1 MVRRSSARRI
11 RAVRRRSRGRS
22 GLLFMREGNERARFL
37 SLRSPRFAREGEELP
52 RVRAL
57 VLSRSAALFCICRG
71 ELRYILFAE
80 MAALRMK
87 RKSNKGRVRLCS
99 ARARYKFIKTSQSL
113 ASQGK
118 TEMNTSIQFHQD
130 GCLSSVV
137 PSGYLLSTVPS
148 DTEQSGSNVVVTG
161 FNETSTKLWNLLSS
175 DLLPVGRQGS
185 PSATIPHELET
196 IFSTKFEHGDSLLK
210 PTDIFDEVNHG
221 SANLPNL
228 VADEG
233 EDENRGF
240 TDYQACTLLKFP
252 SESVSW
258 LPFDG
263 SIDLS
268 DVFCTH
274 YEYSNCD
281 ILIDAAEKCM
291 MPPFLERTMETS
303 DVLDSDSNQGTMTNS
318 NDACFYL
325 ATHQEVDVNCP
336 SDDLQVSEW
345 FNQQL
350 LSRTSPDFP
359 QAVSSCCPT
368 PSPKET
374 QQRKPITLV
383 LDLDETL
390 VHSTLEPC
398 DGADFTFPIILDVQ
412 THTVYVRRRPFL
424 QMFLERVAQMFEIVI
439 FTASQS
445 VYAAQLLDMLD
456 PDHKIISK
464 RMYRES
470 CIFSDGSCTKDLGI
484 LGIDLAKVAIIDNSP
499 QVFHLHVNNGIPI
512 ESWFD
517 DPSDH
522 ALVQIL
528 PFLETL
534 VGAEDVRPIIAQ
546 KFGTREEQQQQQLFC

>member
-1 MVRRSSARRI
+1 
-11 RAVRRRSRGRS
+11 
-22 GLLFMREGNERARFL
+22 
-37 SLRSPRFAREGEELP
+37 
-52 RVRAL
+52 
-57 VLSRSAALFCICRG
+57 
-71 ELRYILFAE
+71 

-118 TEMNTSIQFHQD
+118 TEMNTSIQFQQD

-210 PTDIFDEVNHG
+210 PTNIFDEVNHG

-258 LPFDG
+258 LPFD
-263 SIDLS
+263 
-268 DVFCTH
+268 
-274 YEYSNCD
+274 
-281 ILIDAAEKCM
+281 EKCM

-359 QAVSSCCPT
+359 QAVSSSCPNL
-368 PSPKET
+368 SPKET

-470 CIFSDGSCTKDLGI
+470 CIFSEGSCTKDLGI

-546 KFGTREEQQQQQLFC
+546 KFGIREEQQQQQQQLFC